1 MAYRSHLIRSCQLR
15 SYVEPSITA
24 FDLWLVED
32 VSIVIEDDAEKAQ
45 RLYHLLTGSASGV
58 ELYTTELPTNSGG
71 NIGVGRNGC
80 A

>member
-1 MAYRSHLIRSCQLR
+1 M
-15 SYVEPSITA
+15 EPSITA

-45 RLYHLLTGSASGV
+45 RLYHLLPGSASGV